1 MFYVH
6 IFFITDMTYTAQRTV
21 CIVLKPINRNRFV
34 IDVFL
39 STNIGSCEIKFVCD
53 LGYMMDVYY

>member
-1 MFYVH
+1 M
-6 IFFITDMTYTAQRTV
+6 
-21 CIVLKPINRNRFV
+21 LKPINRNRFV

-53 LGYMMDVYY
+53 LGHMMDVYY